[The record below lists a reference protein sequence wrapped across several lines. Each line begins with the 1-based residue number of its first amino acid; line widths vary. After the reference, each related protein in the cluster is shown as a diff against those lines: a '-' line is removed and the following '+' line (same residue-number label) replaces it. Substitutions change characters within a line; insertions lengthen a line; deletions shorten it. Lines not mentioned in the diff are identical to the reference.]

1 MMRAILLGIGTLA
14 CSLATATLFGQQP
27 PPALVGAQFEVVS
40 IKPHKYDPSTGGGMR
55 TLPDGAFMM
64 TSQPI
69 RSILTAASPEP
80 VREVTGYPDWVKN
93 EQYDIVAKPAP
104 GSNPTPE
111 QRAEMMRNML
121 IDRLKVAGH
130 VEEVER
136 NAFALVVARRDG
148 RLGPQL
154 TPSTLDCT
162 RQASAAAPPSTPPP
176 DAQRRCGMRMGP
188 GLIESGGIRLD
199 MLVNSLT
206 GLAGGFVTN
215 RTGLDGY
222 YSVTLRFTPLRLSA
236 TGAPS
241 DDDAPQFVTALQ
253 EQLGLKL
260 VPEKMMVKIFVIDHI
275 ERPTPD

>member
-1 MMRAILLGIGTLA
+1 MTRHTLLSVGLLA
-14 CSLATATLFGQQP
+14 CSLASATLVGRPQTP
-27 PPALVGAQFEVVS
+27 LVGAQFDVVS
-40 IKPHKYDPSTGGGMR
+40 IKPHRYDPSTGGGMR

-69 RSILTAASPEP
+69 SSILTAASPQP
-80 VREVTGYPDWVKN
+80 VREVSGYPDWVKN

-104 GSNPTPE
+104 GSNPTRE
-111 QRAEMMRNML
+111 QRNEMMRNML
-121 IDRLKVAGH
+121 VDRLKVAGH

-136 NAFALVVARRDG
+136 KAFALVVARRDG

-154 TPSTLDCT
+154 KPPTLDCT
-162 RQASAAAPPSTPPP
+162 PQASAAALTPTPPP

-188 GLIESGGIRLD
+188 GTIESGGIKLD
-199 MLVNSLT
+199 QLVNSFT

-222 YSVTLRFTPLRLSA
+222 YTVTLRFTPPRLSA
-236 TGAPS
+236 TGAPP

>member
-14 CSLATATLFGQQP
+14 CSLAAPTLFGQQP
-27 PPALVGAQFEVVS
+27 PPAL
-40 IKPHKYDPSTGGGMR
+40 
-55 TLPDGAFMM
+55 
-64 TSQPI
+64 
-69 RSILTAASPEP
+69 
-80 VREVTGYPDWVKN
+80 
-93 EQYDIVAKPAP
+93 

-154 TPSTLDCT
+154 NPSTLDC
-162 RQASAAAPPSTPPP
+162 APHAAAAAPSPTTLP
-176 DAQRRCGMRMGP
+176 DARRGCGMRMGP
-188 GLIESGGIRLD
+188 GTIESRRIKLD
-199 MLVNSLT
+199 VLVNSLT

-222 YSVTLRFTPLRLSA
+222 YAVTLRYTPPRLSA

-275 ERPTPD
+275 ERPTPN